1 MKYSVTQK
9 TIAEL
14 LEWIKNDQ
22 IDLHPPYQ
30 RNFVWTL
37 KDQKQLIDSIMRG
50 YPLPN
55 FIISLRKDG
64 TYEMVDGQQRATT
77 ISKFVKNDFPNFEK
91 KYFRDIDQ
99 AKFLKYLLVFEIIE
113 DIDESQGE
121 SLEKYF
127 SLVNKRGVHL
137 NTAEVNKA
145 QYYNSQFMILVN
157 EIMDLQGLS
166 ELDIFSS
173 KTVQRMNDRSL
184 VEELVAY
191 LFQGAITDKRKAADE
206 LLETPPSDGQI
217 AKVRQEFKEILDV
230 LCTLNGEVAPLNETR
245 FKQRND
251 FYTLFVYVAIHKKMP
266 ISVLKEQFR
275 FLVFLDKN
283 DFIRPTNDECEVL
296 KEYAYHCVT
305 QSNSKYARQTRLTI
319 MESLLLYKEGT
330 EPDYRLMAVSEYL
343 QSMYELESIDF
354 NSIEGWK
361 IVDVNQFKRG
371 L

>member
-77 ISKFVKNDFPNFEK
+77 ISKFVKNGFPNFNK
-91 KYFRDIDQ
+91 QYFRDIDQ
-99 AKFLKYLLVFEIIE
+99 ANFLKYLLVFEIIE
-113 DIDESQGE
+113 DFDESQGE
-121 SLEKYF
+121 SLENYF

-145 QYYNSQFMILVN
+145 QYYNSPFMILVN

-173 KTVQRMNDRSL
+173 KTMQRMNDRSL

-191 LFQGAITDKRKAADE
+191 LFRGAITDKRKAADD
-206 LLETPPSDGQI
+206 LLETPPCDDQI

-230 LCTLNGEVAPLNETR
+230 LCTLNGEVAPLNKTR

-251 FYTLFVYVAIHKKMP
+251 FYTFFVYVAIHKKLP
-266 ISVLKEQFR
+266 VSVLKEQFR

-319 MESLLLYKEGT
+319 IESLLLYEEGT
-330 EPDYRLMAVSEYL
+330 EPDFRLMAVCEYL
-343 QSMYELESIDF
+343 QALYELESIDF
-354 NSIEGWK
+354 NSIGGWK
-361 IVDVNQFKRG
+361 IVNVNQFNRS

>member
-1 MKYSVTQK
+1 
-9 TIAEL
+9 
-14 LEWIKNDQ
+14 
-22 IDLHPPYQ
+22 
-30 RNFVWTL
+30 
-37 KDQKQLIDSIMRG
+37 
-50 YPLPN
+50 
-55 FIISLRKDG
+55 
-64 TYEMVDGQQRATT
+64 
-77 ISKFVKNDFPNFEK
+77 
-91 KYFRDIDQ
+91 
-99 AKFLKYLLVFEIIE
+99 
-113 DIDESQGE
+113 
-121 SLEKYF
+121 
-127 SLVNKRGVHL
+127 
-137 NTAEVNKA
+137 
-145 QYYNSQFMILVN
+145 
-157 EIMDLQGLS
+157 MDLQGLS

>member
-14 LEWIKNDQ
+14 LDWIKKDQ

-55 FIISLRKDG
+55 FIVSLRKDG

-77 ISKFVKNDFPNFEK
+77 ISKFVKNEFPNFDK
-91 KYFRDIDQ
+91 KYFRDIEQ
-99 AKFLKYLLVFEIIE
+99 AKFLEYLLVFEVIE
-113 DIDESQGE
+113 DFDETQGE

-145 QYYNSQFMILVN
+145 QYYNSPFMILVN

-184 VEELVAY
+184 IEELVAF
-191 LFQGAITDKRKAADE
+191 LFVGALTDKRKAADD
-206 LLETPPSDGQI
+206 LLETPPSEERI
-217 AKVRQEFKEILDV
+217 TKVRQEFKDILDV
-230 LCTLNGEVAPLNETR
+230 LCILNREVTPLNETR

-251 FYTLFVYVAIHKKMP
+251 FYTLFVYVATHKEIP
-266 ISVLKEQFR
+266 ITVFKEQYR
-275 FLVFLDKN
+275 FMVFLDKN
-283 DFIRPTNDECEVL
+283 DYIRPTNDECEVL

-305 QSNSKYARQTRLTI
+305 QSNSKNARQMRLTI
-319 MESLLLYKEGT
+319 MESLLIYKTGT
-330 EPDYRLMAVSEYL
+330 DPDYRLMALCEYL
-343 QSMYELESIDF
+343 QVLYELEEITFNCID
-354 NSIEGWK
+354 GWK
-361 IVDVNQFKRG
+361 VVDINQFKKS